1 MTASPSTIVVAL
13 GGNAILQPGQL
24 GTFEEQ
30 LLNVNEATRRIARL
44 AAAGHQVIVV
54 HGNGPQVGNILI
66 QQAAAEASVAPMPM
80 DVAGAMSQGQI
91 GFLLASCLENHLRRL
106 RHEVPV
112 ACLVTETIVDPDDP
126 GFENPTKP
134 VGPFYDQTRAKQL
147 MLEAGYAMREDAGRG
162 WRRVVPSPQPVAIV
176 QLPSIERLV
185 AAGTLVVCV
194 GGGGIPTLRARDGS
208 LSGTAAVIDKDLAA
222 ARLALDLD
230 ADVLLILTDVAGAFI
245 DYRGPDERALQQVT
259 VEEMETYV
267 AQGHFKAGSMGPKV
281 EAALRVARKGKTGI
295 IASLTEALEAAEGRA
310 GTRIVGAECADPEAA
325 LRHDRP
331 ADSSATE
338 PIRPGGQSWA

>member
-91 GFLLASCLENHLRRL
+91 GFLLAQCLENHLRRL
-106 RHEVPV
+106 RHKVPV
-112 ACLVTETIVDPDDP
+112 ACLVTETIVDADDP

-230 ADVLLILTDVAGAFI
+230 ADVLLILTDVANAFI

-259 VEEMETYV
+259 VEEMEAYV
-267 AQGHFKAGSMGPKV
+267 SQGHFKAGSMGPKV
-281 EAALRVARKGKTGI
+281 EAALRVAREGKTGI

-310 GTRIVGAECADPEAA
+310 GTRVVGASCASGHGCEGAA
-325 LRHDRP
+325 ADRQLSAGRASGRP
-331 ADSSATE
+331 A
-338 PIRPGGQSWA
+338 

>member
-1 MTASPSTIVVAL
+1 VSAPSTIVVAL

-44 AAAGHQVIVV
+44 AAAGHEVVVV

-91 GFLLASCLENHLRRL
+91 GFLLTQCLENHLRRL

-112 ACLVTETIVDPDDP
+112 ACLVTEMIVDPDDP

-134 VGPFYDQTRAKQL
+134 VGPFYDQHRAKQL

-185 AAGTLVVCV
+185 EAGTLVVCV

-230 ADVLLILTDVAGAFI
+230 ADVLLILTDVANAFI
-245 DYRGPDERALQQVT
+245 DYRGPDERALGEVS
-259 VEEMETYV
+259 VEEMEAYV
-267 AQGHFKAGSMGPKV
+267 EQGHFKAGSMGPKV
-281 EAALRVARKGKTGI
+281 EAALRVAHEGKTGI

-310 GTRIVGAECADPEAA
+310 GTRIVGTDSASAE
-325 LRHDRP
+325 RVSRQTFHVRQMTS
-331 ADSSATE
+331 DS
-338 PIRPGGQSWA
+338 